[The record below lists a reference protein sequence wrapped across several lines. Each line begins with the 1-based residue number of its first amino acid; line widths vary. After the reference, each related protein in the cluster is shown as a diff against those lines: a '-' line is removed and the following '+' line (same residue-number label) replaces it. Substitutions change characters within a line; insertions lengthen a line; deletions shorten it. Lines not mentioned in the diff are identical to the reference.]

1 MTRIRPAALI
11 LSAALLAACQSTTV
25 DTKSRVSIPAAFSR
39 AQAAGETQ
47 DIARWWQNWH
57 DPVLSSLIEQGMAN
71 GYDIKT
77 AQSRLAE
84 AQAQARLARADLNP
98 KAGLSA
104 QASYRKSNADNPLS
118 ESARAAL
125 SRLPENGGLDQD
137 RLSGSSTLLVGGFS
151 ASWEPDIFG
160 QKRSDADAAQAA
172 ALGVQEQYYGA
183 QVLLAADI
191 AEHYFQARAM
201 QAQQRATAQSIAALE
216 RLARYVDGRFRA
228 GHVTAYEKGEVQSR
242 LSAMRGKQSTE
253 RAQEERHIR
262 AIAVLIG
269 QPPQTFRLAD
279 STADVLAHPP
289 AAPQGETPQSMI
301 ERRPDLRARAA
312 QIQARAAQVASAK
325 ADLLPR
331 FSINFLGQGGRIE
344 LSGDESL
351 KGWSNLFSVGISV
364 PLFTNGRIRANI
376 AAADARLQTALL
388 EYDRALLQAL
398 ADTDNAYQFQA
409 ALARQNALLQAA
421 QRQTAKQA
429 EDAQKLFRYG
439 NKTLDSALTAQIADA
454 QAQEQLTQ
462 SRLARAQALVGLYKA
477 LGGGWTAE

>member
-1 MTRIRPAALI
+1 MTA
-11 LSAALLAACQSTTV
+11 ST
-25 DTKSRVSIPAAFSR
+25 
-39 AQAAGETQ
+39 
-47 DIARWWQNWH
+47 
-57 DPVLSSLIEQGMAN
+57 
-71 GYDIKT
+71 
-77 AQSRLAE
+77 
-84 AQAQARLARADLNP
+84 
-98 KAGLSA
+98 
-104 QASYRKSNADNPLS
+104 
-118 ESARAAL
+118 
-125 SRLPENGGLDQD
+125 
-137 RLSGSSTLLVGGFS
+137 
-151 ASWEPDIFG
+151 
-160 QKRSDADAAQAA
+160 
-172 ALGVQEQYYGA
+172 
-183 QVLLAADI
+183 
-191 AEHYFQARAM
+191 
-201 QAQQRATAQSIAALE
+201 
-216 RLARYVDGRFRA
+216 
-228 GHVTAYEKGEVQSR
+228 
-242 LSAMRGKQSTE
+242 
-253 RAQEERHIR
+253 
-262 AIAVLIG
+262 
-269 QPPQTFRLAD
+269 RLAD
-279 STADVLAHPP
+279 SAADVLAHPP

-312 QIQARAAQVASAK
+312 QIQARAAPVASAK

-439 NKTLDSALTAQIADA
+439 NKTLDNALTAQIADA

-477 LGGGWTAE
+477 LGGGWTEQ

>member
-1 MTRIRPAALI
+1 
-11 LSAALLAACQSTTV
+11 
-25 DTKSRVSIPAAFSR
+25 
-39 AQAAGETQ
+39 
-47 DIARWWQNWH
+47 
-57 DPVLSSLIEQGMAN
+57 
-71 GYDIKT
+71 
-77 AQSRLAE
+77 
-84 AQAQARLARADLNP
+84 
-98 KAGLSA
+98 
-104 QASYRKSNADNPLS
+104 
-118 ESARAAL
+118 
-125 SRLPENGGLDQD
+125 
-137 RLSGSSTLLVGGFS
+137 
-151 ASWEPDIFG
+151 
-160 QKRSDADAAQAA
+160 
-172 ALGVQEQYYGA
+172 
-183 QVLLAADI
+183 
-191 AEHYFQARAM
+191 
-201 QAQQRATAQSIAALE
+201 
-216 RLARYVDGRFRA
+216 
-228 GHVTAYEKGEVQSR
+228 
-242 LSAMRGKQSTE
+242 
-253 RAQEERHIR
+253 
-262 AIAVLIG
+262 
-269 QPPQTFRLAD
+269 
-279 STADVLAHPP
+279 
-289 AAPQGETPQSMI
+289 MI
-301 ERRPDLRARAA
+301 ERRPDLRARAT

-439 NKTLDSALTAQIADA
+439 NKTLDNALTAQITDA

-477 LGGGWTAE
+477 LGGGWTEQ